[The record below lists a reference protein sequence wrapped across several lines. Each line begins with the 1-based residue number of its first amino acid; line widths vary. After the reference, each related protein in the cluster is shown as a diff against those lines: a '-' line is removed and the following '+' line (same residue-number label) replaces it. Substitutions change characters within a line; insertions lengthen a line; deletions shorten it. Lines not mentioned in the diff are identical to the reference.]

1 MSDLTEPGGKVRL
14 YVEAPLG
21 EGARVE
27 PSPPQAHYLLHVM
40 RAREGDRVSLFNG
53 HDGEWLARLVEVTK
67 RACALACERRTQEQS
82 DTPDLW
88 LCFAPIKKTPADYVV
103 QKATELGVRALQPVI
118 TRRTIVAR
126 VNLERV
132 RANAIE
138 AAEQS
143 GRLTIPEIR
152 EPLALEKMLSTWP
165 DNRRLVF
172 CDEAGDAPPIAEAL
186 MMHLPPPLAGGGK
199 FERVSAKNLG
209 EGGGDGS
216 PSPKPHSLR
225 ELGSPPPARGG
236 RSDQIEAGDY
246 ARVSTPF
253 SILTGPEGGFD
264 PAERDAIRACAFVAP
279 VSLGP
284 RILRADTA
292 ALAALAIWQGL
303 RGDWR

>member
-1 MSDLTEPGGKVRL
+1 MSDHLTEPGGKVRL

-53 HDGEWLARLVEVTK
+53 RDGEWLARVVEVTK
-67 RACALACERRTQEQS
+67 RNCALACERRTQAQS

-103 QKATELGVRALQPVI
+103 QKATELGVRVLQPVI

-126 VNLERV
+126 VNLERM

-143 GRLTIPEIR
+143 GRLTVPEIR
-152 EPLALEKMLSTWP
+152 EPLALEKLLAGWP
-165 DNRRLVF
+165 SDRRLLF
-172 CDEAGDAPPIAEAL
+172 CDEAGEAAPIAEAL
-186 MMHLPPPLAGGGK
+186 MLDLPPPLAGGGK
-199 FERVSAKNLG
+199 FERDQRENLG
-209 EGGGDGS
+209 EGVGDAR
-216 PSPKPHSLR
+216 PLPRVASLR
-225 ELGSPPPARGG
+225 APSRKGRGE
-236 RSDQIEAGDY
+236 REPCA
-246 ARVSTPF
+246 V
-253 SILTGPEGGFD
+253 LTGPEGGFD
-264 PAERDAIRACAFVAP
+264 PAERDAIRACAFVMP

-292 ALAALAIWQGL
+292 ALAALAIWQALG
-303 RGDWR
+303 GDWR